1 MLRAFFAAH
10 TNKQIERIAQRGAAA
25 ICQFVKNAATVSI
38 LFSLNVKNVLFALT
52 CFTRAEKIS
61 HDLFRSFPLRVFA
74 ARVNFSLS
82 VKTQSK
88 QTTRVRQRNMAS
100 SPDVVDERASKELSN
115 DTARVLASNDA
126 RQGKGDWMSKVKA
139 GAVRVFHA
147 VKWVALVV
155 VFFLLLA
162 IIASWN
168 MNRKKTYSK
177 EELQNIRS
185 LVLYAAK
192 SAEEAER
199 IGRDD
204 PLQALLHANY
214 AVCYVNAAKH
224 MVDEK
229 TIAGLIGADIQE
241 IEQYLNQL
249 QQTLLSTVEYQILTP
264 KAPVATVKEQGRRIN
279 VNPALVNGSSGNN
292 SNSSNSVQRK
302 GAAVLPP
309 LPSGN
314 KPSVFSS

>member
-1 MLRAFFAAH
+1 
-10 TNKQIERIAQRGAAA
+10 
-25 ICQFVKNAATVSI
+25 
-38 LFSLNVKNVLFALT
+38 
-52 CFTRAEKIS
+52 
-61 HDLFRSFPLRVFA
+61 
-74 ARVNFSLS
+74 
-82 VKTQSK
+82 
-88 QTTRVRQRNMAS
+88 MAS
-100 SPDVVDERASKELSN
+100 TPPPDAVVDEGTSKELSN
-115 DTARVLASNDA
+115 ETSKLLANNDVRETKA
-126 RQGKGDWMSKVKA
+126 DWMSRVKA
-139 GAVRVFHA
+139 GALRVFHA

-162 IIASWN
+162 IVASWN
-168 MNRKKTYSK
+168 MNRKKSYSK
-177 EELQNIRS
+177 QELQNIRS

-229 TIAGLIGADIQE
+229 TIEGLIGADVQE

-264 KAPVATVKEQGRRIN
+264 KAPPTLVSSAAKEQGKRIN
-279 VNPALVNGSSGNN
+279 VNPALVNDGANN
-292 SNSSNSVQRK
+292 GTNQQPLAR
-302 GAAVLPP
+302 GAPTTKTSLP